1 MNNIVLHIHEWPCFS
16 SVEEASSREPS
27 KEGHGNRDQETP
39 VVQQVIPEARFVS
52 DSQTLAFT
60 EIIAP

>member
-1 MNNIVLHIHEWPCFS
+1 MNGHVSTFS
-16 SVEEASSREPS
+16 PVEEASSGEPS
-27 KEGHGNRDQETP
+27 KEGHCCHDQETP
-39 VVQQVIPEARFVS
+39 VVQQVIPEARLVS